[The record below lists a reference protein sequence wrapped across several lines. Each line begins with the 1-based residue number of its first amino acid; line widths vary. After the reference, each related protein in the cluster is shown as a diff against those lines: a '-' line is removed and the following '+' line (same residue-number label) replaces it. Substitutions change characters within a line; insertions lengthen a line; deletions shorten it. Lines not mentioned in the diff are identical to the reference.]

1 MNRQCEYQHTLDS
14 LHFTPEQKSD
24 IARRALQ
31 AAQEQQSRTRR
42 PIRRTVLIA
51 AAAVLVLAV
60 GTAGATGILKSAAE
74 VFAPIFGGS
83 AAQTEIIDK
92 IGYPIGASDTA
103 GGVTITADAVMGDAY
118 NAAIVFTITRDDGT
132 ALLPAGTED
141 AMLLVR
147 GGGADLNIL
156 GGTHGSSWFVDED
169 PTDNTVQLIQT
180 ISADVPIN
188 DCTATAEFDNLWLW
202 DEENGEAVPF
212 AEGTWKLRFD
222 VRYEDAS
229 ITLGG
234 GETFTQDGMTFTI
247 DSITLSPV
255 AMKVDYTADEEVVWS
270 GNESGRQSDE
280 DAEQMARYMEN
291 VEILLPRTDGTV
303 MDLSSSGGSI
313 SPEDG
318 TTVCSKSQVFSEII
332 PMEEMASISVG
343 GVVFPIQAE

>member
-1 MNRQCEYQHTLDS
+1 
-14 LHFTPEQKSD
+14 
-24 IARRALQ
+24 
-31 AAQEQQSRTRR
+31 
-42 PIRRTVLIA
+42 
-51 AAAVLVLAV
+51 
-60 GTAGATGILKSAAE
+60 
-74 VFAPIFGGS
+74 
-83 AAQTEIIDK
+83 
-92 IGYPIGASDTA
+92 
-103 GGVTITADAVMGDAY
+103 
-118 NAAIVFTITRDDGT
+118 
-132 ALLPAGTED
+132 
-141 AMLLVR
+141 MLLVR
-147 GGGADLNIL
+147 GGGADPNIL
-156 GGTHGSSWFVDED
+156 GGIRRSSWFVDED

-188 DCTATAEFDNLWLW
+188 DCTVTAEFDNLWLW
-202 DEENGEAVPF
+202 DDERGEAVPF

-255 AMKVDYTADEEVVWS
+255 AVKVDYTADEEVVWS

-291 VEILLPRTDGTV
+291 VEILLTRTDGTV

-318 TTVCSKSQVFSEII
+318 TTICSKSQVFSEII

>member
-1 MNRQCEYQHTLDS
+1 MNRQSDYQRTLDS

-42 PIRRTVLIA
+42 PIRRTILIA

-92 IGYPIGASDTA
+92 IGYPIGVSDTA
-103 GGVTITADAVMGDAY
+103 GGATIPADAVMGDAY

-147 GGGADLNIL
+147 GGGADPNIL
-156 GGTHGSSWFVDED
+156 GGTRRSSWFVDED

-188 DCTATAEFDNLWLW
+188 DCTVTAEFDNLWLW
-202 DEENGEAVPF
+202 DDERGEAVPF

-280 DAEQMARYMEN
+280 DAEQVARYMEN
-291 VEILLPRTDGTV
+291 VEILLTRTDGTV

-318 TTVCSKSQVFSEII
+318 TTICSKSQVFSEII